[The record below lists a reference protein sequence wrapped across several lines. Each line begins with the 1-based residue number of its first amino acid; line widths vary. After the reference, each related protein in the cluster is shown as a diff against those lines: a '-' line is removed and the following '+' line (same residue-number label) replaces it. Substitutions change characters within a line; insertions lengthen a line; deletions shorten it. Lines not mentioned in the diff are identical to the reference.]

1 MLVLT
6 RIRKF
11 IILNVFYILMYFIG
25 DIFLFK
31 IDDLFRYIT
40 CVQLYIIYLIT
51 VAPDRPKIYFQDGN
65 VIGRERQE
73 NYQQV
78 SGNMIVVD
86 EGSET
91 ITLICRV
98 VGGK

>member
-1 MLVLT
+1 M
-6 RIRKF
+6 R
-11 IILNVFYILMYFIG
+11 
-25 DIFLFK
+25 
-31 IDDLFRYIT
+31 
-40 CVQLYIIYLIT
+40 LIT

-65 VIGRERQE
+65 AIGRERQE

-86 EGSET
+86 EGSEA

>member
-1 MLVLT
+1 M
-6 RIRKF
+6 F
-11 IILNVFYILMYFIG
+11 E
-25 DIFLFK
+25 
-31 IDDLFRYIT
+31 YIT
-40 CVQLYIIYLIT
+40 RVQLHIIYLIT

-65 VIGRERQE
+65 VFGRERQE